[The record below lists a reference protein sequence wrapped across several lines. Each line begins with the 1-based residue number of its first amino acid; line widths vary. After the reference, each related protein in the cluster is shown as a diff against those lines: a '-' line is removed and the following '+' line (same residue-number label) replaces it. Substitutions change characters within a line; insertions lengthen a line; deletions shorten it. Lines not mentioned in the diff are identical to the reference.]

1 MTAPKIPMNLFAIPF
16 GLAGLGEAWS
26 ALSGE
31 RHAPALVADVILLVS
46 AACWLVLV
54 AAHLRYL
61 VTAARTPWAEIS
73 ADLLDPILAPFTSL
87 VLITPILLASDGL
100 FPQAAMPGRVVTD
113 VFIALT
119 VLLAGWFVGQW
130 FVEPLDLDRYHPGY
144 FLPTVAG
151 SLVASQGAALVGQQR
166 LAEVLLGSGVI
177 SWIVVG
183 SLIMGRL
190 FFRPLLPPALQPTM
204 AIEVAPAAVASL
216 TWFAIH
222 GARIDMVIALFGGY
236 GVLML
241 IAQLRLLPVYL
252 RLTFMPSMWSFTF
265 SWAAVAAAAIIW
277 LQSAA
282 PRRDTASGST
292 SSSPRPAADDPA
304 LAPAQDGGGNVVRP
318 GCQHARQPSV
328 SPLPDPGRLRRP
340 IRRDPGRR
348 RRGRVVAPV
357 AGLHRRR
364 RRPAALL
371 RAGHRD
377 RVDD

>member
-31 RHAPALVADVILLVS
+31 QHAPAAVGDVVLLIA
-46 AACWLVLV
+46 AACWLALV
-54 AAHLRYL
+54 AAHLRHL
-61 VTAARTPWAEIS
+61 LTVAPSAWAEVRG
-73 ADLLDPILAPFTSL
+73 DLLDPVLAPFTSL
-87 VLITPILLASDGL
+87 VFITPILLASDGL
-100 FPQAAMPGRVVTD
+100 FPQAATAGRVITD
-113 VFIALT
+113 LFIALT
-119 VLLAGWFVGQW
+119 MLLAGWFVGQW

-166 LAEVLLGSGVI
+166 LAEVLLGSGLF

-190 FFRPLLPPALQPTM
+190 FFRPLLPPALRPTM

-216 TWFAIH
+216 AWFAIH
-222 GARIDMVIALFGGY
+222 GPRIDVVIAFFGGY
-236 GVLML
+236 GLLMV

-252 RLTFMPSMWSFTF
+252 RLPFMPGMWSFTF

-282 PRRDTASGST
+282 PVGYRVWQYLIIAAVTALIGGI
-292 SSSPRPAADDPA
+292 A
-304 LAPAQDGGGNVVRP
+304 LRTVIAISRHQLLPHPTPAPAPTPVPVP
-318 GCQHARQPSV
+318 
-328 SPLPDPGRLRRP
+328 
-340 IRRDPGRR
+340 
-348 RRGRVVAPV
+348 AP
-357 AGLHRRR
+357 
-364 RRPAALL
+364 
-371 RAGHRD
+371 
-377 RVDD
+377 

>member
-1 MTAPKIPMNLFAIPF
+1 LSHSTDAAKGGALQNERMTAPKIPMNLFAIPF

-31 RHAPALVADVILLVS
+31 QHAPALVGDVILLIS
-46 AACWLVLV
+46 AACWLILV
-54 AAHLRYL
+54 AAHLRHL
-61 VTAARTPWAEIS
+61 VTAARTPWAEIN
-73 ADLLDPILAPFTSL
+73 ADLLDPVLAPFTSL

-216 TWFAIH
+216 AWFAIH
-222 GARIDMVIALFGGY
+222 GPRIDVVIALFGGY
-236 GVLML
+236 GVLMV

-282 PRRDTASGST
+282 PTGYRVWQYVLIAAVTALIGGIAIRTVIALSRHELL
-292 SSSPRPAADDPA
+292 PHQPAAPT
-304 LAPAQDGGGNVVRP
+304 AQP
-318 GCQHARQPSV
+318 V
-328 SPLPDPGRLRRP
+328 SLTR
-340 IRRDPGRR
+340 
-348 RRGRVVAPV
+348 
-357 AGLHRRR
+357 
-364 RRPAALL
+364 
-371 RAGHRD
+371 
-377 RVDD
+377 

>member
-26 ALSGE
+26 ALSTE
-31 RHAPALVADVILLVS
+31 QHAPALVGDVILLIS
-46 AACWLVLV
+46 AVCWLVLM
-54 AAHLRYL
+54 AAHLRHL
-61 VTAARTPWAEIS
+61 VTVATTPWAEIS
-73 ADLLDPILAPFTSL
+73 GDLLDPVLAPFTSL
-87 VLITPILLASDGL
+87 IFITPILLASDGL
-100 FPQAAMPGRVVTD
+100 FPQAATPGRVITD

-119 VLLAGWFVGQW
+119 ILLAGWFVGQW

-166 LAEVLLGSGVI
+166 LAEILLGSGVI

-216 TWFAIH
+216 AWFAIH
-222 GARIDMVIALFGGY
+222 GPQIDVVIAFFGGY
-236 GVLML
+236 GILMV

-252 RLTFMPSMWSFTF
+252 RLTFMPSTWSFTF

-282 PRRDTASGST
+282 PAGYRIWQYVLIAAVTALVGGIAVRT
-292 SSSPRPAADDPA
+292 VIAIARHQLLPRPTAT
-304 LAPAQDGGGNVVRP
+304 
-318 GCQHARQPSV
+318 
-328 SPLPDPGRLRRP
+328 
-340 IRRDPGRR
+340 
-348 RRGRVVAPV
+348 
-357 AGLHRRR
+357 
-364 RRPAALL
+364 PAAPST
-371 RAGHRD
+371 AAAAPQS
-377 RVDD
+377 VPVTS

>member
-26 ALSGE
+26 VLSGE
-31 RHAPALVADVILLVS
+31 QHAPALVGNVILLIS

-54 AAHLRYL
+54 AAHLRHL
-61 VTAARTPWAEIS
+61 LTVSPSAVGEIS
-73 ADLLDPILAPFTSL
+73 ADLLDPVLAPFTSL
-87 VLITPILLASDGL
+87 VFITPILLASDGL

-119 VLLAGWFVGQW
+119 VALGGWFVGQW

-151 SLVASQGAALVGQQR
+151 GLVASQAAALVGQQR

-190 FFRPLLPPALQPTM
+190 FFRPLLAPALRPTM

-216 TWFAIH
+216 AWFAIH
-222 GARIDMVIALFGGY
+222 GPRIDMVIAFLGGY
-236 GVLML
+236 GALMV

-265 SWAAVAAAAIIW
+265 SWAAVAAAAIVW

-282 PRRDTASGST
+282 PVGYRIWQYVIIAAVTALVGGIAIRTVIAISRHQLL
-292 SSSPRPAADDPA
+292 PRPPA
-304 LAPAQDGGGNVVRP
+304 TPATPATAPQ
-318 GCQHARQPSV
+318 SV
-328 SPLPDPGRLRRP
+328 
-340 IRRDPGRR
+340 
-348 RRGRVVAPV
+348 
-357 AGLHRRR
+357 
-364 RRPAALL
+364 PAIS
-371 RAGHRD
+371 
-377 RVDD
+377 

>member
-1 MTAPKIPMNLFAIPF
+1 LSHSTDAAEHPDLQTERMTAPKIPMNLFAIPF

-26 ALSGE
+26 VLSGE
-31 RHAPALVADVILLVS
+31 HHAPAQVADVILLIS

-54 AAHLRYL
+54 AAHLRHL
-61 VTAARTPWAEIS
+61 LTVAPSAVGEIS
-73 ADLLDPILAPFTSL
+73 ADLLDPVLAPFTSL

-100 FPQAAMPGRVVTD
+100 FPRAATGGRVVTD

-130 FVEPLDLDRYHPGY
+130 FIEPLDLDRYHPGY

-151 SLVASQGAALVGQQR
+151 SLVASQAAALVGQQR

-190 FFRPLLPPALQPTM
+190 FFRPLLAPALQPTM

-216 TWFAIH
+216 AWFAIH
-222 GARIDMVIALFGGY
+222 GARIDVVIAFFGGY
-236 GVLML
+236 GVLMV
-241 IAQLRLLPVYL
+241 IAQLRLLPAYL
-252 RLTFMPSMWSFTF
+252 RLPFMPSMWSFTF

-282 PRRDTASGST
+282 PTGYRVWQYTLIAAVTALIGGIAIRTVIAISRHQLL
-292 SSSPRPAADDPA
+292 PHQPAAPTADPVSSE
-304 LAPAQDGGGNVVRP
+304 PADTLTR
-318 GCQHARQPSV
+318 
-328 SPLPDPGRLRRP
+328 
-340 IRRDPGRR
+340 
-348 RRGRVVAPV
+348 
-357 AGLHRRR
+357 
-364 RRPAALL
+364 
-371 RAGHRD
+371 
-377 RVDD
+377 